1 MTKIKDIPKV
11 DRPREKFLEKGADAL
26 TKSELL
32 AILLGSGIKGTNV
45 KTLAQKIIRKF
56 GKNIL
61 NVTVDELMEIPGIGK
76 AKALQIVAALSL
88 ARRIQEEQKN
98 TRNGIFLATD
108 ALALV
113 SDLRDKKRE
122 HLVCLYLDARNSLL
136 KKETISIGTL
146 DKSLIHPREIFATAL
161 ELRAASV
168 ILIHNHPS
176 GDATP
181 SEEDKLV
188 VKRIVE
194 AGKLMGVNVIDF
206 LIIAKNDAKSILA
219 DLQNTDLIQTEYIAD
234 GSQASLFDLLVDANG
249 AKLYKPVIRVNDKTP
264 KKKKTKKGTYKFIDL
279 FAGIGGFH
287 IAFHNAGAECVF
299 VSEWDD
305 HARKTYEHNFYH
317 MSPEVFDNGH
327 FAGDITQVDPK
338 DIPDFDIL
346 AAGFPCQPFSQA
358 GFKKGFNETRGTL
371 FFDIVNILDKKRPK
385 AFFLENVRHL
395 FKHDKGRTFETIERI
410 ITKELG
416 YSFFPQIVKA
426 SDFGLPQHRPRL
438 FMVGFRDKDIEFDF
452 PEPMKELKYTM
463 SDIFGGTCNKEIGYT
478 LRVGGRGSDIT
489 DRRNWDAY
497 LVDGK
502 VVRLTPKDGLK
513 MQGFPEW
520 FEFPEDVSEAQAMKQ
535 LGNSVAVPAIQA
547 VAERIIKALKKY
559 DRKSK

>member
-1 MTKIKDIPKV
+1 MAGKKMKDIPKV

-32 AILLGSGIKGTNV
+32 AILLGSGIKGMNV

-88 ARRIQEEQKN
+88 ARRIQDEQKN
-98 TRNGIFLATD
+98 TQDGIFLATD

-136 KKETISIGTL
+136 KKETVSIGTL

-168 ILIHNHPS
+168 ILVHNHPS

-188 VKRIVE
+188 AKRIVE

-219 DLQNTDLIQTEYIAD
+219 DLQSTDLIQTEYIAE
-234 GSQASLFDLLVDANG
+234 GSQASLFDLLVDYSNG

-264 KKKKTKKGTYKFIDL
+264 KKKKTKKDAYKFIDL
-279 FAGIGGFH
+279 FAGIGG
-287 IAFHNAGAECVF
+287 
-299 VSEWDD
+299 
-305 HARKTYEHNFYH
+305 NFLTLNY
-317 MSPEVFDNGH
+317 
-327 FAGDITQVDPK
+327 
-338 DIPDFDIL
+338 
-346 AAGFPCQPFSQA
+346 
-358 GFKKGFNETRGTL
+358 ETR
-371 FFDIVNILDKKRPK
+371 
-385 AFFLENVRHL
+385 
-395 FKHDKGRTFETIERI
+395 
-410 ITKELG
+410 
-416 YSFFPQIVKA
+416 
-426 SDFGLPQHRPRL
+426 
-438 FMVGFRDKDIEFDF
+438 
-452 PEPMKELKYTM
+452 
-463 SDIFGGTCNKEIGYT
+463 
-478 LRVGGRGSDIT
+478 
-489 DRRNWDAY
+489 
-497 LVDGK
+497 
-502 VVRLTPKDGLK
+502 
-513 MQGFPEW
+513 
-520 FEFPEDVSEAQAMKQ
+520 
-535 LGNSVAVPAIQA
+535 
-547 VAERIIKALKKY
+547 
-559 DRKSK
+559 